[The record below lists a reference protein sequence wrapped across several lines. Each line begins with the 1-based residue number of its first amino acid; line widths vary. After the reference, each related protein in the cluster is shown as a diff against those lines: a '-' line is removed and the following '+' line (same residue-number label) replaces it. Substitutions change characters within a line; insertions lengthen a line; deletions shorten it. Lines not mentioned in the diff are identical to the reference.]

1 VLGFS
6 TQGFYRWLSAPVTD
20 REWSDAHLFNAIYDI
35 HGDDPEF
42 GYRFIADELEAAGL
56 RACENRVHRL
66 CSMQQ
71 VFSTTIRR
79 KRGMGTRPGPPADDD
94 HVQRKFRAASP
105 DVLWLADITEHR
117 TREGKLY
124 LCAIKDACSNRV
136 VGYSID
142 SRMPAAL
149 AVTAL
154 PTAIARRGPTARLL
168 VHSDRGSQFRSR
180 NFCRIL
186 REHDLVGSMG
196 RVGAAGDNAAMES
209 FFALLQNNV
218 LNRQTWQTRDEL
230 RFAIITWIERTYNR
244 RRRQCVLG
252 RLTPSSS
259 KPSSPAPTFKQQ
271 HDPHNQPSTEP
282 GAIPLYIVV
291 RSLDPTGRGRRRWMN
306 RWKPALNAFEITF
319 EGRLL
324 PTGE

>member
-1 VLGFS
+1 VASVKDDVFDAFVLADTLRHEHGHW
-6 TQGFYRWLSAPVTD
+6 RPLPVPSAVLA
-20 REWSDAHLFNAIYDI
+20 E
-35 HGDDPEF
+35 
-42 GYRFIADELEAAGL
+42 L
-56 RACENRVHRL
+56 RALTRDRARL
-66 CSMQQ
+66 DDGVVEGTTSDEQQ
-71 VFSTTIRR
+71 E
-79 KRGMGTRPGPPADDD
+79 
-94 HVQRKFRAASP
+94 
-105 DVLWLADITEHR
+105 L
-117 TREGKLY
+117 
-124 LCAIKDACSNRV
+124 
-136 VGYSID
+136 
-142 SRMPAAL
+142 AAL
-149 AVTAL
+149 
-154 PTAIARRGPTARLL
+154 
-168 VHSDRGSQFRSR
+168 
-180 NFCRIL
+180 
-186 REHDLVGSMG
+186 